1 MRRRRRW
8 GRRESESSG
17 GGRGHPAAG
26 RRRRPGLAFPACP
39 AAAPRPCKRCSA
51 RGRPVSWLGSGSHFG
66 LRASAEAAERAGRRR
81 RGRPSRAPG
90 GREPLDACI
99 RGAPALAAGGAAATA
114 PSQSALA
121 VLRAAGPTDM
131 SSMNPEYDYLFKL
144 LLIGDSGVGKS
155 CLLLRFA
162 DDTYTESYIS
172 TIGVDFKIRT
182 IELDGKT
189 IKLQIWDTAGQERFR
204 TITSS
209 YYRGAHGIIVVYDVT
224 DQESFNNVKQWL
236 QEIDRYASENV
247 NKLLVGNKCDLTTK
261 KVVDY
266 TTAKEFADSLG
277 IPFLETSAKNA
288 TNVEQS
294 FMTMAAEIK
303 KRMGPGAT
311 AGGAEKSNVKI
322 QSTPVKQSSGG
333 CC

>member
-1 MRRRRRW
+1 
-8 GRRESESSG
+8 
-17 GGRGHPAAG
+17 
-26 RRRRPGLAFPACP
+26 
-39 AAAPRPCKRCSA
+39 
-51 RGRPVSWLGSGSHFG
+51 
-66 LRASAEAAERAGRRR
+66 
-81 RGRPSRAPG
+81 
-90 GREPLDACI
+90 
-99 RGAPALAAGGAAATA
+99 
-114 PSQSALA
+114 
-121 VLRAAGPTDM
+121 
-131 SSMNPEYDYLFKL
+131 MNPEYDYLFKL

-261 KVVDY
+261 KVVDF
-266 TTAKEFADSLG
+266 TTAKEYADQLG

-288 TNVEQS
+288 TNVEQA

-303 KRMGPGAT
+303 NRMGPETKPADN
-311 AGGAEKSNVKI
+311 KPNVKI
-322 QSTPVKQSSGG
+322 GSSTPVKQGGGG